1 MCSSPWVLILPANFT
16 TLPPALAPACVPKG
30 GSWDAALL
38 QPHSQA
44 SALGLGAASALRPW
58 ADLVLLLSAGLVML
72 QEQAVPR
79 IIIKCLM
86 KQVLAFIDVQVG
98 PGTQVWTP
106 RRVVLV
112 QDPAWHFSMLPGHAL
127 LKGTRVCLRPA

>member
-1 MCSSPWVLILPANFT
+1 MCFSPWVLVLP
-16 TLPPALAPACVPKG
+16 LPTSPHPCPPSSLRAIPKG

-38 QPHSQA
+38 QTHSQA

-72 QEQAVPR
+72 QERAVPR

-86 KQVLAFIDVQVG
+86 KQLLAFIDVQVG
-98 PGTQVWTP
+98 LGTQV
-106 RRVVLV
+106 
-112 QDPAWHFSMLPGHAL
+112 
-127 LKGTRVCLRPA
+127 